1 MSEGLER
8 KDALWLWAIV
18 NVRMRIG
25 GTWPTDGVHCEEWA
39 QVWKLWKQ
47 MYKCGNCGN
56 ANCPRARLISR
67 GAAIQRLDMQRWS
80 NGETLDMPSE
90 NCSRQQEQL
99 LNRGSTTQT

>member
-1 MSEGLER
+1 MVIINLTYHYKSQVIKMMSEGLER

-25 GTWPTDGVHCEEWA
+25 GTWPTTGVQCEDWA
-39 QVWKLWKQ
+39 QVWSLWKQ

-67 GAAIQRLDMQRWS
+67 GSSHSKIGHA
-80 NGETLDMPSE
+80 TLVK
-90 NCSRQQEQL
+90 R
-99 LNRGSTTQT
+99 